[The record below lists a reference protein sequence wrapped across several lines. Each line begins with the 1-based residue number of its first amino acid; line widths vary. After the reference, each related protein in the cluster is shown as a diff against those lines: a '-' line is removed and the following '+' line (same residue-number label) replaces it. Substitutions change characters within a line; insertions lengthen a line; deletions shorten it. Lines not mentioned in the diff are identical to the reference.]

1 MQDGCDACDVLL
13 QVFAVTV
20 PVLLLGNR
28 GYVHVVLYELGRH
41 GLDRDNVIDEAGG
54 GGTARHALHGGGVAL
69 RLGQREATVLLDGLD
84 ADGAVAANTRKD
96 DADRTLAGGLAAFK
110 SFLRHTP
117 PDTGMAFVLVQ
128 HLDPNHKS
136 LLVELLGAQSP
147 VPVVAAKDVAWR
159 SSKTASS
166 SYHPMPP

>member
-1 MQDGCDACDVLL
+1 MSE
-13 QVFAVTV
+13 
-20 PVLLLGNR
+20 PP
-28 GYVHVVLYELGRH
+28 
-41 GLDRDNVIDEAGG
+41 
-54 GGTARHALHGGGVAL
+54 ALIIGI
-69 RLGQREATVLLDGLD
+69 
-84 ADGAVAANTRKD
+84 GAS
-96 DADRTLAGGLAAFK
+96 AGGLAAFK